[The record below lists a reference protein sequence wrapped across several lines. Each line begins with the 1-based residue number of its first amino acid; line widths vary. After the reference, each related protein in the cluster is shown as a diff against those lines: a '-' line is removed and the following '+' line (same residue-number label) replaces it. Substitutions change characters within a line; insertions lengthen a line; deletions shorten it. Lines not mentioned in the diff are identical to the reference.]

1 MTIKTYSKEV
11 KNLTNYTGYAKND
24 EWLLELHDRIVKL
37 EEERINDKKLIGV
50 LYDKLEKYENGFKKS
65 TQPLFSDF
73 FKNSSGVDNK
83 PIYSEPE
90 MEVLNAISNEKDEIA
105 RKEKNLIIFGLQHKI
120 DTKKDVEN
128 LFSKIGADYK
138 KVVKVIRF
146 NKKKEEDPPA
156 PILLQLK
163 EKSDRFTIL
172 GHAKKIKDLQT
183 NYANVSINLD
193 LTASQR
199 FLNKKLIA
207 TRKDLNDK
215 NTDNSFYYV
224 IKNNSI
230 QKKIKTV

>member
-1 MTIKTYSKEV
+1 
-11 KNLTNYTGYAKND
+11 
-24 EWLLELHDRIVKL
+24 
-37 EEERINDKKLIGV
+37 
-50 LYDKLEKYENGFKKS
+50 
-65 TQPLFSDF
+65 
-73 FKNSSGVDNK
+73 
-83 PIYSEPE
+83 

-128 LFSKIGADYK
+128 LFSKIDADYK